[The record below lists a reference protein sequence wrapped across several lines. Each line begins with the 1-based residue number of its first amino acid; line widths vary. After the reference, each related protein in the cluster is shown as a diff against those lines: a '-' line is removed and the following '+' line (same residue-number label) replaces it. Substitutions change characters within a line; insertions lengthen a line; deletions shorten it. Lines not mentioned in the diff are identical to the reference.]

1 MFHLHHMTLIRPNS
15 DPASFGPSLVRL
27 HHLLVWIPQ
36 STVHSFPCFIT
47 VLNGVSFLLD
57 FNIPRIKA
65 MPTLYNEIERE
76 KGISQN
82 PFRENIAFIVENDW
96 VRAEC
101 LKQDWTFPHHCPCL
115 ARTSVLIHA
124 QLRGGQTLFRMPK
137 TQKST
142 IPK

>member
-15 DPASFGPSLVRL
+15 DPASFGQSLVRL

-36 STVHSFPCFIT
+36 STVHSFHCFIT
-47 VLNGVSFLLD
+47 DLNGVSFLLD
-57 FNIPRIKA
+57 LKIPRIKA

-82 PFRENIAFIVENDW
+82 PFRENIAFIVENAW

-101 LKQDWTFPHHCPCL
+101 LKQDWTFPHRCPRPLLGPLC
-115 ARTSVLIHA
+115 
-124 QLRGGQTLFRMPK
+124 
-137 TQKST
+137 
-142 IPK
+142 